1 MNKSWLFK
9 KKKGKRKQH
18 SRRGSTYHR
27 QMAGPCWGLEAEAQ
41 SLVRRGHSKQR
52 LLLPTQPHSSL
63 CISRHRAQI
72 CRLETIIRLMF
83 VRHLVPGS
91 LEHLAG
97 SILLTLLGLLG
108 GRDLWAGK
116 GACSMHPTQQH
127 RWHVWATSHT
137 FLFNLGC
144 FWRSSFLP
152 HNPGEPEREPPL

>member
-1 MNKSWLFK
+1 MQL
-9 KKKGKRKQH
+9 H
-18 SRRGSTYHR
+18 
-27 QMAGPCWGLEAEAQ
+27 
-41 SLVRRGHSKQR
+41 
-52 LLLPTQPHSSL
+52 LLLPIQPHSFL

-91 LEHLAG
+91 SEHLAG
-97 SILLTLLGLLG
+97 SILLTPLGLLG

-137 FLFNLGC
+137 FPFNLGY
-144 FWRSSFLP
+144 FWRSSFLSTTQGSLNRSL
-152 HNPGEPEREPPL
+152 HCKNKWNSKRYLWKNYLGEQLKCKQARASVQMDKHWLT

>member
-9 KKKGKRKQH
+9 KKRKKKTAFQERKH
-18 SRRGSTYHR
+18 LPQADGWALLRLRSRGSVSCQKR
-27 QMAGPCWGLEAEAQ
+27 P
-41 SLVRRGHSKQR
+41 SKQR

-116 GACSMHPTQQH
+116 GACSMHSTQQH